1 MVKYTQTIRRLLPT
15 NCLSMC
21 DDFVGL
27 ELKGLKRTM
36 MKIPQ
41 LERNIPPKICL
52 FKANNRNAR
61 KKTKYVPKLTTK
73 TLERRQ

>member
-21 DDFVGL
+21 DDLVGL

-36 MKIPQ
+36 MKIFQ
-41 LERNIPPKICL
+41 LERNVPPKIYL
-52 FKANNRNAR
+52 FKANNRNTR